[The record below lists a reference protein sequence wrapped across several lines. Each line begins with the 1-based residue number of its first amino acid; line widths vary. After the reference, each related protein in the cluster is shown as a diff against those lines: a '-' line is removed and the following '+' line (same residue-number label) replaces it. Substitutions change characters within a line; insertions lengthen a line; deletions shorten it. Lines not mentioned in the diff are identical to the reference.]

1 VSLIQVEGTLEAINK
16 VRVLPKVKI
25 FLSTVD
31 DAGAGRYRIS
41 AEAPETMFAEIRE
54 SGCEVV
60 VAMSAQ
66 DIDRFHGEVTA
77 ALTPPEDTQGHH
89 NGPRSG
95 PET

>member
-25 FLSTVD
+25 FLSTV
-31 DAGAGRYRIS
+31 
-41 AEAPETMFAEIRE
+41 
-54 SGCEVV
+54 

-77 ALTPPEDTQGHH
+77 ALTPPEDTQGQH